1 VKASIESTEQILE
14 FSVQGPGG
22 VPGPVGK
29 GRLWV
34 GTTERGVPVQML
46 VVRVAVPTSALNQQH
61 TETFEREL
69 EETPAPIPEIVAF
82 PLRMVL

>member
-1 VKASIESTEQILE
+1 MKATIESTEQILE
-14 FSVQGPGG
+14 FSVQGAGG

-34 GTTERGVPVQML
+34 GTSERGVPVQML
-46 VVRVAVPTSALNQQH
+46 VVRVAVPTGIAQEH
-61 TETFEREL
+61 TETFQREL
-69 EETPAPIPEIVAF
+69 QETPAPIPEIVAF

>member
-1 VKASIESTEQILE
+1 MKASIESTDQILE
-14 FSVQGPGG
+14 FSVQDAGG

-46 VVRVAVPTSALNQQH
+46 VVRVAVPTGVMTREH

-69 EETPAPIPEIVAF
+69 QETPAPIPEIVAF
-82 PLRMVL
+82 PLRMIL